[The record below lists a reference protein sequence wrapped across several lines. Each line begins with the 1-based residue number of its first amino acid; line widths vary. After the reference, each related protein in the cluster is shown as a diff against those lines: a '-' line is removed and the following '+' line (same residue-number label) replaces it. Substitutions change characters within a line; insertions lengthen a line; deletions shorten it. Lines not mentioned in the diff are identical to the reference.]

1 MVRSETELT
10 RLVKAYAATSY
21 VVMRNDRPLSLRVGD
36 RSAALDQLLTSHRT
50 QTAVFI
56 TASNPCSRT
65 TSDGEN
71 AEANSRLQTDLIKV
85 SIAVLDGYGQ
95 GDDGEWPAEQS
106 FLAIGITRNDA
117 EALGRRYKQ
126 NAMLWIG
133 SSFVPELVILAGSG
147 FAEE

>member
-1 MVRSETELT
+1 MGNQMHNVAFAL
-10 RLVKAYAATSY
+10 
-21 VVMRNDRPLSLRVGD
+21 RNDRQFSLRVGG

-56 TASNPCSRT
+56 TASNPYSRT
-65 TSDGEN
+65 TSEREN

-126 NAMLWIG
+126 NAMVWIG
-133 SSFVPELVILAGSG
+133 SSFVPELVMLAGSG
-147 FAEE
+147 FAQE